1 MFNVNL
7 IKELKLKISLFFGRK
22 KSSENAGI
30 HDSGK
35 GTKMYDNT
43 IIGYETGIKEEG
55 ENAEAMGNKIL
66 K

>member
-1 MFNVNL
+1 MFNANL

-22 KSSENAGI
+22 NRGSVGI

-35 GTKMYDNT
+35 GTKMYNNT
-43 IIGYETGIKEEG
+43 ITGFATGIEEEG
-55 ENAEAMGNKIL
+55 ENAEAVGNKIL